1 VTENYDHLGE
11 AIKLLIGE
19 REERFSLE
27 KPLRLFQFRTWLV
40 DSRKEA
46 TSFRDGRFV
55 FTLLQSWT
63 LDRPRRPTRLA
74 PSELLA
80 RSIRSDQLRPLF
92 DAVLKRSSLLGLA
105 RNSWAPIHERD
116 IKDDRAKIEH
126 LNELTRCRLRLHYT
140 VDIEPSRNNGLLL
153 LRAPTSAMPGPRI
166 NKKPGA
172 TKLKKLRQIRRL
184 RELFLFSALKYEKLL
199 WYPQTTRSIDTY
211 LELLEFVNNEARDVP
226 YLRQYFSY
234 AKALISILDHETAKR
249 LSFFWPKLEA
259 AEIPPFSPVI
269 MEELDIAGIKR
280 RVRRS
285 AEVTRKA
292 ERQLASGSQ

>member
-1 VTENYDHLGE
+1 VTENYDPLGD

-40 DSRKEA
+40 DYRKEA
-46 TSFRDGRFV
+46 TSFRDGGFI
-55 FTLLQSWT
+55 FTLLQSWK
-63 LDRPRRPTRLA
+63 LERPRRQTRLA

-80 RSIRSDQLRPLF
+80 RSIRSEQLRPLF
-92 DAVLKRSSLLGLA
+92 DATLKQYSLLGLA
-105 RNSWAPIHERD
+105 RNTWAPLRERD
-116 IKDDRAKIEH
+116 IKDDRAEIDH

-140 VDIEPSRNNGLLL
+140 VDIEPSRNNGLFLL
-153 LRAPTSAMPGPRI
+153 SALTPATPGPRI

-172 TKLKKLRQIRRL
+172 TKLKKIRKIRRL
-184 RELFLFSALKYEKLL
+184 RESFLFSELKYEKLV
-199 WYPQTTRSIDTY
+199 WYPQTTKLVDTY
-211 LELLEFVNNEARDVP
+211 NILLEFMNNEARDVQ

-234 AKALISILDHETAKR
+234 AKALISILDHDTAKR

-259 AEIPPFSPVI
+259 AEIPLFDPVTL
-269 MEELDIAGIKR
+269 EELDIAGLKP

-292 ERQLASGSQ
+292 GRQLASGSQ